1 MVAGTDRGGP
11 VVTLDRLRRLVS
23 ECRADRE
30 KVMVSPE
37 VLEVLLDIAENS
49 LGGEDV
55 VAAVQ
60 RAPKAA

>member
-1 MVAGTDRGGP
+1 M
-11 VVTLDRLRRLVS
+11 VTLDRLRRLVS

-55 VAAVQ
+55 VVAVQ